1 MTALLSLDPG
11 GTTGLALFEYDENS
25 YELVWRKQVPNGLQ
39 GFLDWT
45 WEEGEDLLI
54 DEIVCENFSLREGLH
69 GVDLSPC
76 YVIGA
81 LEALWP
87 NAVTPITY
95 QAPSQK
101 SLCGDARLDKLRLHV
116 PGKPHA
122 NDAVRHAI
130 IYLRNKKHKAV
141 LKDGWAD

>member
-1 MTALLSLDPG
+1 MTTLLSLDPG
-11 GTTGLALFEYDENS
+11 GTTGLALFDYDDDD
-25 YELVWRKQVPNGLQ
+25 YELMWRKQVPNGLQ
-39 GFLDWT
+39 GFLNWT
-45 WEEGEDLLI
+45 WDEAHYLGI
-54 DEIVCENFSLREGLH
+54 DEIVCESFSLREGLH

-87 NAVTPITY
+87 TAVTPITY

-101 SLCGDARLDKLRLHV
+101 SLCSDDRLAKLQLHL

-122 NDAVRHAI
+122 NDACRHGI
-130 IYLRNKKHKAV
+130 IYLRNKKHRKV
-141 LKDGWAD
+141 LSDGWGD